1 MKNCSGVIFSPEQD
15 QNFGEL
21 VSDRPN
27 YMLPFGCRYRII
39 DFALS
44 NMANYN
50 LSDVLLYAG
59 SNIRSTLD
67 HVGDGSNWEMN
78 RRDRGLVINPVSYS
92 RGFNTVSEIES
103 YFQSISYYEHS
114 EQEHIYIENPMVIA
128 KINLKDAYD
137 TFVQND
143 DDVMLL
149 YKGMVDEMGY
159 LNGMR
164 KLILDKDDGHF
175 INVGY
180 YLGTDPNVDLLIG
193 RMFIKREVFIQLVK
207 HSVENGTA
215 VTLLQAILNHKNRL
229 KVGTYPVRCEIEP
242 IFDVDS
248 YYRANMHLLNPEVY
262 DEIFYQGGMVY
273 TKSKDEPSTI
283 YRNSSKPV
291 HSLVANGCMI
301 AGQVENS
308 IIFRGVQIGKNAIVR
323 NCIINQET
331 IIKDNAVC
339 VNVITDKYAVI
350 EEGVTIAG
358 AFTHPFLVG
367 KDEVIR
373 NRDSF

>member
-1 MKNCSGVIFSPEQD
+1 MKNCNGVIFSPEQD
-15 QNFGEL
+15 RDFGDL

-44 NMANYN
+44 NMTNYN

-78 RRDRGLVINPVSYS
+78 RRDRGLVINPVT
-92 RGFNTVSEIES
+92 FNEGSNIISEIET
-103 YFQSISYYEHS
+103 YFKSISYYEHS

-128 KINLKDAYD
+128 KVNLKDAYD
-137 TFVQND
+137 AFVDND
-143 DDVMLL
+143 YDVMVL
-149 YKGMVDEMGY
+149 YKPVHDEMGY
-159 LNGMR
+159 YNGMR
-164 KLILDKDDGHF
+164 KLILDHENGHF

-180 YLGTDPNVDLLIG
+180 FLGTDPAVNLLIG
-193 RMFIKREVFIQLVK
+193 RMFIKREVFLHIVK
-207 HSVENGTA
+207 HSVENGSA
-215 VTLLQAILNHKNRL
+215 ATLLQGILNHKNRL
-229 KVGTYPVRCEIEP
+229 KIGAYQVQCEIEP

-248 YYRANMHLLNPEVY
+248 YYRANMHLLNPEIY

-283 YRNSSKPV
+283 YRDSSKPI
-291 HSLVANGCMI
+291 HSLVANGCII

-323 NCIINQET
+323 NCIINQGT
-331 IIKDNAVC
+331 IIRENAVC
-339 VNVITDKYAVI
+339 VNVITDKYAMI

-358 AFTHPFLVG
+358 AVTHPFLVG
-367 KDEVIR
+367 KDEIIS
-373 NRDSF
+373 NKDSF